1 MLNYLSSI
9 ESGGSVTPC
18 SQLVS
23 PPPPS
28 PTHAHTHTHTHTQNE
43 PARSVCGGWHTS
55 CEQGVTEDPYPLVSE
70 AKEAKIKPKPAETG
84 TQKRGYRFSNQEH
97 APLSKKP
104 PTLERSFSERRKP
117 IRDENCPSIY
127 TRWRPDTFKT
137 TFWTCFTASLKMKT
151 SPIHSIFGRLEQ
163 ILEIG
168 SMYRKWMHQGGK
180 IEIL

>member
-1 MLNYLSSI
+1 MLNLL
-9 ESGGSVTPC
+9 
-18 SQLVS
+18 LV
-23 PPPPS
+23 
-28 PTHAHTHTHTHTQNE
+28 
-43 PARSVCGGWHTS
+43 RCGGWLTS
-55 CEQGVTEDPYPLVSE
+55 CEQCVRERPHPLYYSCVKSKHPICQHNRKQNE
-70 AKEAKIKPKPAETG
+70 NRRKPERRK
-84 TQKRGYRFSNQEH
+84 KGYRFSNQEH

>member
-9 ESGGSVTPC
+9 ESGGSVKPC

-23 PPPPS
+23 PPPPL
-28 PTHAHTHTHTHTQNE
+28 PHTRTHTHTHTHRE
-43 PARSVCGGWHTS
+43 RACSFGVWGWHTS

-84 TQKRGYRFSNQEH
+84 TQKRVYRFSNQEH